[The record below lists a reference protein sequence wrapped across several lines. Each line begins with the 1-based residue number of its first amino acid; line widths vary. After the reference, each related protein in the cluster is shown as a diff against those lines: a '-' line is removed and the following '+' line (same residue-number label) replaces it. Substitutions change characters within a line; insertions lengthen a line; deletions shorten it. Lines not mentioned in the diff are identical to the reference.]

1 MIHGRGGLP
10 REWVTQTLFS
20 SWEMSFQGGQPQS
33 RMERCCVESS
43 RLWSSHSNTQTPV
56 LFRTVSRRAHRSQ
69 GLERAVPRQEQNP
82 GRLSLSLSSSW
93 LILTLNNLNMNF
105 PNPSREFFE
114 NMKGTYITIERGQ
127 GWPRQFLLSF
137 LAFRCCLLST
147 DVSALGEPRSELML
161 LCLLDPLRSAVSAL
175 PLFLQ
180 TRVPNKSRYSSKPGM
195 SKSAPNANISSKG
208 KQAGSAS

>member
-1 MIHGRGGLP
+1 MGNP
-10 REWVTQTLFS
+10 DS
-20 SWEMSFQGGQPQS
+20 
-33 RMERCCVESS
+33 
-43 RLWSSHSNTQTPV
+43 V
-56 LFRTVSRRAHRSQ
+56 LFMGDV
-69 GLERAVPRQEQNP
+69 LP
-82 GRLSLSLSSSW
+82 GRSAPKPHGTMLCGIEPPLVLPQQRTDACA
-93 LILTLNNLNMNF
+93 LQNGLTPRTPEPGLGAGSASAGTKPRPPVPFFKFFLAYPHAQNNLNMNF

-208 KQAGSAS
+208 KQAGSTS